1 MSIKL
6 NSTQLERA
14 KVGKW
19 EFQIDEISIL
29 KDKKWHLNFDLSQ
42 NLIIWLFLRDMFA
55 WREVFN
61 KESMNE
67 IIKTSF
73 TKKKSCII
81 K

>member
-73 TKKKSCII
+73 TKKKILHN
-81 K
+81 